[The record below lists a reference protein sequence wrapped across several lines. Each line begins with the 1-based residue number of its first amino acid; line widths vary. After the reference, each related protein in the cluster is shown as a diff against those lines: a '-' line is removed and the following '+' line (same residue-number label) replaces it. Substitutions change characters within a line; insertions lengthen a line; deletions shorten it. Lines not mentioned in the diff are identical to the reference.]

1 MNLIYPDIIGSCF
14 WRTNNVVVLLLLVI
28 SLENQRNNALLLLWW
43 MIFHHAQ
50 WTISLPSQ
58 REMRM
63 TVAEDVTAER
73 QKMHCGKKAAA
84 LADKRIIN

>member
-1 MNLIYPDIIGSCF
+1 MHDNSF
-14 WRTNNVVVLLLLVI
+14 NVIVLLLLVN

-50 WTISLPSQ
+50 WIISLPSQ

-63 TVAEDVTAER
+63 TVTEDVTAER
-73 QKMHCGKKAAA
+73 PKMHGGKTAVA